1 MRCVEGKEELLCGQ
15 RNLIVIF
22 IFMYNFCSF
31 IKWKHKLYQ
40 WPRCAE
46 WQRERERKT
55 RRCFLGLP
63 QEISCIWREI
73 PRSATIDANV
83 MMHKSLIVS
92 SRDVGSDTWSLPLS
106 QTPQIMP
113 IAHVWTETW
122 QLHKNLWH
130 TQFPSSR
137 YWFNFFYIYEIKLK
151 ERSTAAYAVN

>member
-1 MRCVEGKEELLCGQ
+1 MLLISFFCSHHKRWRRMRCVEGEEELLCGQ

-46 WQRERERKT
+46 WQRET

-92 SRDVGSDTWSLPLS
+92 RETWALTLDLCLS

-113 IAHVWTETW
+113 IARMDR
-122 QLHKNLWH
+122 NL
-130 TQFPSSR
+130 T
-137 YWFNFFYIYEIKLK
+137 I
-151 ERSTAAYAVN
+151 A